1 MAEAKTTEASAPT
14 KESAPAPKKAS
25 APAPKKAPASSSSS
39 SDWKAMG
46 FATEARYN
54 HWKKNFSDE

>member
-1 MAEAKTTEASAPT
+1 MAELKTTEASAPK
-14 KESAPAPKKAS
+14 KESAPAPEAP
-25 APAPKKAPASSSSS
+25 APAPKKAPASSTSPSE
-39 SDWKAMG
+39 WQAMG